1 MSHDARH
8 QVGASACSVLVS
20 SLVLRRPAYG
30 RVPRHQAKVAILVQR
45 HQDQEG
51 GKTEV
56 IVEPKT
62 ASPPELFAGEDHF
75 CQDSLY

>member
-1 MSHDARH
+1 MR
-8 QVGASACSVLVS
+8 
-20 SLVLRRPAYG
+20 

-45 HQDQEG
+45 DQDQEDD
-51 GKTEV
+51 KTEV

-62 ASPPELFAGEDHF
+62 ASPLELFAGEDRF

>member
-1 MSHDARH
+1 MH
-8 QVGASACSVLVS
+8 
-20 SLVLRRPAYG
+20 
-30 RVPRHQAKVAILVQR
+30 RVPRHQAKVSTSVQR
-45 HQDQEG
+45 DQDQQD

-62 ASPPELFAGEDHF
+62 ASPPEPLAGEDCF